1 MSSFDSNLDQHII
14 NMNEN
19 AKLIN
24 KSESSCGKYLYY
36 FIVFI
41 FTIVMV
47 IFIVLLVSFTLC
59 N

>member
-24 KSESSCGKYLYY
+24 KPDASCGKYLYY

-41 FTIVMV
+41 FIFIIA
-47 IFIVLLVSFTLC
+47 IFIVLLVVFK
-59 N
+59 